1 MSAIKG
7 TALESVID
15 DVNRL
20 VDEGRFSRDDLEIW
34 LLAPDL
40 ELLDRKIN
48 SAGWYPIDSY
58 GRLSDLLMQ
67 HEGQGQS
74 EYLVERGRR
83 AAERLKAS
91 GIYSQLSAD
100 RQRWGDRLGAIM
112 ASIGPAMFKDSEWSF
127 EQASAEAGASQR
139 FKIHVR
145 VTQGFPEAGRHAAQ
159 GFIDFLSNQSWAEG
173 DVQVESRRLSD
184 TELEFSALEA

>member
-20 VDEGRFSRDDLEIW
+20 IDEGRFSRDDLEIW

-48 SAGWYPIDSY
+48 SAGWYPVDSY
-58 GRLSDLLMQ
+58 GRLSDLLME

-100 RQRWGDRLGAIM
+100 RERWGDRLGAIM
-112 ASIGPAMFKDSEWSF
+112 ASIGPAMFKDSE
-127 EQASAEAGASQR
+127 
-139 FKIHVR
+139 
-145 VTQGFPEAGRHAAQ
+145 

-173 DVQVESRRLSD
+173 DVEVESRRVSD